1 MPTNRISVLVSLE
14 GQDNQLR
21 ATLAKAEKGL
31 ADLATTAKTAG
42 HKASEGLAQV
52 KAGVG
57 AFHEQFGRAKT
68 QLIGFLAV
76 FEFAGQVRQ
85 LIAVADAWNL
95 MQARLKLATAGT
107 REFSAA
113 KAELFAIAQRVGVPI
128 QEVTTLYGKLQQ
140 AVRQLGGEQRLAF
153 DLTEAIS
160 QALRISGAS
169 ATEAQSSL
177 LQFGQALSSGVLR
190 GEEFNSVVENSP
202 RLAQALA
209 DGLNVPIGRLRKLAE
224 QGQLTADVVVRALMS
239 QKDKLASEYGQ
250 LPVTVS
256 QAFVRLQNA
265 FGLWV
270 SKVDESTGFTQKL
283 AGAMDLLARNLDTV
297 MSWLNVIKNVGL
309 AVLIYR
315 FLPAFITAWQ
325 TAGAA
330 AVTAAQLTS
339 AAWATA
345 NTSLTAAI
353 ASAGALKVAFAV
365 LAAAYAGWEIGT
377 WLSERFEI
385 VRKAGIFM
393 VQVLMTG
400 FENLRFQWELFA
412 ALFTSDTLAAAT
424 QRHQERLAQM
434 QATFADMYQD
444 AANQGSAATQAMDSA
459 ASAAEEI
466 NRRLQAVQQGTQ
478 EAVGRGV
485 EAVHGALEKLNGRIS
500 QIEAAASKAQQV
512 VSDAVSKMAASYQ
525 GLTGLIQSGLDA
537 QLAAVQRSADAQKA
551 ALESSNAS
559 QALSIAK
566 GTEIL
571 TTSLSQQTQLRQQA
585 TTQTL
590 ALIEQ
595 ESHARLDAASREGA
609 SQAERRANVLRV
621 ENEILAARKAT
632 LQEALSA
639 YITHINALNA
649 EANRHLAEI
658 KQIEEQKR
666 LLHQST
672 SDRIRE
678 LQRSAMTEVQ
688 AYQDKQT
695 QIQELQTQARAALQQ
710 GEFDKAKEFAKQAA
724 DLASQTAQAVKQGDQ
739 EVVTQKQAVQ
749 RAIEAIRTSE
759 ELTVKALDGEKA
771 AHKAA
776 ADAAISARGGIEEA
790 LGKTQSQIEAIT
802 AQLKDG
808 LKLSIDIDQDR
819 LQKGLAELDKLLAER
834 ERLIPIKA
842 DLEQAQKQLT
852 EFEQLLKEGKTLPVD
867 ADTSKAEAALQQL
880 SQYAKENTQIELK
893 VDSDKALTA
902 VQNVQRS
909 ITLLGD
915 LKTQSQHLVNSNVDE
930 ARRAIQSLQ
939 GQNTQSTHT
948 IVVRR
953 VEGNAAGGLVGD
965 GVNASQAVTAFAQ
978 GGAVGSSGGG
988 ASFPSM
994 GGGKV
999 PGSGNEDTVPRTLE
1013 AGAFVLRK
1021 AAVRKYGDGLLSRLM
1036 TPVQRF
1042 ASGGSVKL
1050 WQPPKASGKADGSG
1064 GLEGPRPVAGFTTPP
1079 LNRNVAELLKM
1090 IELGIQSRNEYA
1102 QYIASKYGSAVSLDY
1117 VRKTA
1122 QFGEQDAVRDR
1133 QRLETFQYRKQ
1144 LTGNEQQVLDEM
1156 KQRWRTAMAQTLLI
1170 GKDAER
1176 ELIDY
1181 MEENAGEFLARGGPS
1196 GKLAR
1201 SDTVPAMLTPGE
1213 YVVRREVVSR
1223 LGVGLFES
1231 LNNLSLP
1238 KDRLRQR
1245 LGGAGGSSGRGSG
1258 SQDGPSVTG
1267 FARGG
1272 LVRAGQAA
1280 SNLASKATSVLA
1292 QLIPDADLA
1301 TAVARQLATAISG
1314 AASSAS
1320 GISAPQM
1327 VVVAAQNTAASTSA
1341 GGPASAAPHRTIR
1354 VELSNGG
1361 QQVSASVDARDESR
1375 LLDLLKQARSRA

>member
-14 GQDNQLR
+14 GQDAQLR
-21 ATLAKAEKGL
+21 GALNRAEKGL
-31 ADLATTAKTAG
+31 ADLSASAKTAG
-42 HKASEGLAQV
+42 VKASEGLAQV

-57 AFHEQFGRAKT
+57 AFQEQFSRAKG

-85 LIAVADAWNL
+85 IVQVADAWNL

-107 REFSAA
+107 REFAAA
-113 KAELFAIAQRVGVPI
+113 KAELFAIAQRIGVPI

-209 DGLNVPIGRLRKLAE
+209 DGLNVPIGRLRMMAE

-250 LPVTVS
+250 LPVTVG

-265 FGLWV
+265 FGQWI

-283 AGAMDLLARNLDTV
+283 AGAMDFLARNLDTV

-309 AVLIYR
+309 SVLIYR

-345 NTSLTAAI
+345 NTALTAAI
-353 ASAGALKVAFAV
+353 ASAGAMKVAFAV

-424 QRHQERLAQM
+424 QHHQERLAQM
-434 QATFADMYQD
+434 QSAFADMYRD
-444 AANQGSAATQAMDSA
+444 AANQGAAATQAMDTA
-459 ASAAEEI
+459 ASSAEEI

-500 QIEAAASKAQQV
+500 QIESAASKAQQV
-512 VSDAVSKMAASYQ
+512 VSDAISKMAASYQ

-537 QLAAVQRSADAQKA
+537 QLAAIQRSSEAQKA
-551 ALESSNAS
+551 ALEASNAS
-559 QALSIAK
+559 QAQAIAK

-571 TTSLSQQTQLRQQA
+571 TTSLTQQTQLRQQA
-585 TTQTL
+585 TTQTV

-595 ESHARLDAASREGA
+595 ESRARLDAAAREGA
-609 SQAERRANVLRV
+609 TQAERRANVLRV
-621 ENEILAARKAT
+621 ENEILAAKKST
-632 LQEALSA
+632 LQEALTA
-639 YITHINALNA
+639 YISHINALNA

-666 LLHQST
+666 QLHQST

-695 QIQELQTQARAALQQ
+695 QIQELQTKARTALQQ
-710 GEFDKAKEFAKQAA
+710 GEFDKAKEFAKQAFE
-724 DLASQTAQAVKQGDQ
+724 LASQTAQAVKQGDQ

-749 RAIEAIRTSE
+749 RAIDAIRASE
-759 ELTVKALDGEKA
+759 ELTVQALDGEKK

-776 ADAAISARGGIEEA
+776 ADAAIEARGGIEGA
-790 LGKTQSQIEAIT
+790 LQKTQSQIEAIT
-802 AQLKDG
+802 AQLEDG

-819 LQKGLAELDKLLAER
+819 LQKGLVELDKLITER
-834 ERLIPIKA
+834 ERLLPIKA
-842 DLEQAQKQLT
+842 DLEAAQKQLS

-880 SQYAKENTQIELK
+880 SNYAKEATQIELK

-909 ITLLGD
+909 ITLLND
-915 LKTQSQHLVNSNVDE
+915 LKTQSQHLVNSNVNE
-930 ARRAIQSLQ
+930 ARSAIQSLN

-953 VEGNAAGGLVGD
+953 MEGNATGGLVGGALGND
-965 GVNASQAVTAFAQ
+965 LDAAPPVVSAFAQ
-978 GGAVGSSGGG
+978 GGAVGVG
-988 ASFPSM
+988 ASSTFPRM

-1036 TPVQRF
+1036 MPVQRF

-1050 WQPPKASGKADGSG
+1050 WQPPKASGDKGGSDR
-1064 GLEGPRPVAGFTTPP
+1064 PSPVAAFTTPAM
-1079 LNRNVAELLKM
+1079 NRNVAELLKM
-1090 IELGIQSRNEYA
+1090 IKLGLDARNEYA
-1102 QYIASKYGSAVSLDY
+1102 RYVEGKYGAAVSLDF

-1122 QFGEQDAVRDR
+1122 QFGEQDAQKDR
-1133 QRLETFQYRKQ
+1133 QRLDTFKYRKQ
-1144 LTGNEQQVLDEM
+1144 LTSNEQQILDEM
-1156 KQRWRTAMAQTLLI
+1156 KQRWRTAMAQTLLM

-1181 MEENAGEFLARGGPS
+1181 MEENAAEFLARGGPS
-1196 GKLAR
+1196 GKFAR

-1213 YVVRREVVSR
+1213 YVVRRDVVSR

-1231 LNNLSLP
+1231 LNNLSVP
-1238 KDRLRQR
+1238 KDSLRQR
-1245 LGGAGGSSGRGSG
+1245 LGGANK
-1258 SQDGPSVTG
+1258 SQEGPSVTG

-1272 LVRAGQAA
+1272 LVHARRAGQAA
-1280 SNLASKATSVLA
+1280 VNIASNAKNVLA
-1292 QLIPDADLA
+1292 QLLPDADLA
-1301 TAVARQLATAISG
+1301 AAVARQLATVVSG
-1314 AASSAS
+1314 VSV
-1320 GISAPQM
+1320 GTSAPQM
-1327 VVVAAQNTAASTSA
+1327 VVVAAQNSTGSSA
-1341 GGPASAAPHRTIR
+1341 RAGESMNTNQRTIR
-1354 VELSNGG
+1354 VELSSGG
-1361 QQVSASVDARDESR
+1361 QQVSAQINARDESR
-1375 LLDLLKQARSRA
+1375 LLDLLKQARSRT

>member
-14 GQDNQLR
+14 GQDAQLR
-21 ATLAKAEKGL
+21 GALNRAEKGL
-31 ADLATTAKTAG
+31 ADLSASAKTAG
-42 HKASEGLAQV
+42 QKASEGLAQV

-57 AFHEQFGRAKT
+57 AFQEQFGRAKT

-85 LIAVADAWNL
+85 IVQVADAWNL

-107 REFSAA
+107 REFTAA
-113 KAELFAIAQRVGVPI
+113 KAELFAIAQRIGVPI

-209 DGLNVPIGRLRKLAE
+209 DGLNVPIGRLRVMAE

-250 LPVTVS
+250 LPVTVG
-256 QAFVRLQNA
+256 QAFTRLQNA
-265 FGLWV
+265 FGQWI
-270 SKVDESTGFTQKL
+270 SKVDQSTGFTQKL
-283 AGAMDLLARNLDTV
+283 AGAMDFLARNLDTV

-309 AVLIYR
+309 SVLIYR

-400 FENLRFQWELFA
+400 FENLRFQWELFS

-434 QATFADMYQD
+434 RSIFADMYKD
-444 AANQGSAATQAMDSA
+444 AANQGTAATQAMDTA

-500 QIEAAASKAQQV
+500 QIESAASKAQQV

-525 GLTGLIQSGLDA
+525 GLTSLIQSGLDA
-537 QLAAVQRSADAQKA
+537 QLAAIQRSSEAQKA
-551 ALESSNAS
+551 ALDSSNAS
-559 QALSIAK
+559 QAQSIAK

-571 TTSLSQQTQLRQQA
+571 TTSLAQQSQLRQQA
-585 TTQTL
+585 TTQTV

-595 ESHARLDAASREGA
+595 ESRSRLDAAAREGA
-609 SQAERRANVLRV
+609 TQAERRANVLRI
-621 ENEILAARKAT
+621 ENEVLAAKKAT

-639 YITHINALNA
+639 YISHINALNA

-666 LLHQST
+666 QLHQST

-695 QIQELQTQARAALQQ
+695 QIQELQTKARTALQQ

-749 RAIEAIRTSE
+749 RAIDAIRASE
-759 ELTVKALDGEKA
+759 ELTVQALDGEKK

-776 ADAAISARGGIEEA
+776 ADAAIEARGGIEGA
-790 LGKTQSQIEAIT
+790 LQKTQSQIEAIT

-819 LQKGLAELDKLLAER
+819 LQKGLVELDKLITER
-834 ERLIPIKA
+834 ERLLPITA
-842 DLEQAQKQLT
+842 DLEAAQKQLS

-880 SQYAKENTQIELK
+880 SNYAKENSQIELK

-909 ITLLGD
+909 ITTLND
-915 LKTQSQHLVNSNVDE
+915 LKTQSQHLVNSNVND
-930 ARRAIQSLQ
+930 ARAAIQSLN

-953 VEGNAAGGLVGD
+953 VEGNAAGGLVGG
-965 GVNASQAVTAFAQ
+965 GVDAVNTSPAVAAFAQ
-978 GGAVGSSGGG
+978 GGAVGAG
-988 ASFPSM
+988 ASSSFPRL

-999 PGSGNEDTVPRTLE
+999 PGSGNEDTVPRTLD
-1013 AGAFVLRK
+1013 AGSFVLRK

-1036 TPVQRF
+1036 MPVQRF

-1050 WQPPKASGKADGSG
+1050 WQPPKASGSDDAQ
-1064 GLEGPRPVAGFTTPP
+1064 GPRPVAAFTTPP
-1079 LNRNVAELLKM
+1079 MNRSVAELLKM
-1090 IELGIQSRNEYA
+1090 IELGLQSRGEYA
-1102 QYIASKYGSAVSLDY
+1102 QYISSRYGSAVSLDY
-1117 VRKTA
+1117 VRKTV
-1122 QFGEQDAVRDR
+1122 QLGEQDALKDR
-1133 QRLETFQYRKQ
+1133 QRLDTFKYRKQ
-1144 LTGNEQQVLDEM
+1144 LTSSEQQSLDEM
-1156 KQRWRTAMAQTLLI
+1156 KQRWRTAMAQTLLM

-1181 MEENAGEFLARGGPS
+1181 MEENAGEFLARGGRAERTG

-1213 YVVRREVVSR
+1213 YVVRKDVVNR

-1231 LNNLSLP
+1231 LNNLSVP
-1238 KDRLRQR
+1238 KDSLRQR
-1245 LGGAGGSSGRGSG
+1245 LSGTNK

-1272 LVRAGQAA
+1272 LVHARQAGKAA
-1280 SNLASKATSVLA
+1280 ANLASNATSVLR
-1292 QLIPDADLA
+1292 QILPDADMA
-1301 TAVARQLATAISG
+1301 SAVARQLAAVVSG
-1314 AASSAS
+1314 SAS
-1320 GISAPQM
+1320 GLSAPQL
-1327 VVVAAQNTAASTSA
+1327 VVVAAQNTAGTTASSGA
-1341 GGPASAAPHRTIR
+1341 GTPLPQKTIR
-1354 VELSNGG
+1354 VELSAGG
-1361 QQVSASVDARDESR
+1361 QQVSAQIDARDESR
-1375 LLDLLKQARSRA
+1375 LLDLLKQARSRTG